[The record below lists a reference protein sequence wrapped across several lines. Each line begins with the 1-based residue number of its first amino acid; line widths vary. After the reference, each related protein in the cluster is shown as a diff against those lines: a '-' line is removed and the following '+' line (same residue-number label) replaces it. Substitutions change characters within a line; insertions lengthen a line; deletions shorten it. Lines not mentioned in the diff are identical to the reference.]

1 MKTIAIFQ
9 GYFFPHVGGIERYTY
24 NLAKEFKKKGY
35 HTILI
40 TTKYKP
46 DLLEHETL
54 DYIEIFRLPI
64 YAIFSSRYPII
75 KKNKEYREILC
86 KLEKKNINSIMLNTR
101 FQLTSLVGAKFAKK
115 HNIPCC
121 ILEHGTSHFTVYNP
135 ILDFFGHIYEHLLT
149 NKMKTLVSDF
159 YGVSKACCEWLTHY
173 HIQAKGV
180 FYNAIDIKEEEFYE
194 TNFKEDID
202 NGILDKKE
210 YNSKITILFAGRL
223 LQDKGILLLLEAYA
237 ILKKKYAN
245 IELKIAGEGPLEEEI
260 RKQKEV
266 ILLGKLEHEDMMKCY
281 KKADIFINPSY
292 SEGMPTAILEAG
304 LMKCAVVAT
313 PVGGTKEIISDNK
326 NGLFCDTNVKSIVE
340 TLEKVIINK
349 ELREKL
355 ANNLNKRVK
364 ETFSW
369 KKTANEVLETIQY
382 KT

>member
-35 HTILI
+35 QTILV
-40 TTKYKP
+40 TTKYEP
-46 DLLEHETL
+46 SLQTQETL
-54 DYIEIFRLPI
+54 EDIEIFRLPI
-64 YAIFSSRYPII
+64 YAMFSSRYPII

-86 KLEKKNINSIMLNTR
+86 KLEQKNINSIILNTR

-115 HNIPCC
+115 HAIPCC
-121 ILEHGTSHFTVYNP
+121 ILEHGTSHFTVYNR

-149 NKMKTLVSDF
+149 KKMKTLVSDF
-159 YGVSKACCEWLTHY
+159 YGVSKACCDWLKHY
-173 HIQAKGV
+173 HIEAKGV
-180 FYNAIDIKEEEFYE
+180 FYNAIDV
-194 TNFKEDID
+194 KEDELYKHISKREKSHD
-202 NGILDKKE
+202 
-210 YNSKITILFAGRL
+210 KITILFAGRL

-237 ILKKKYAN
+237 ILKKKYDN

-260 RKQKEV
+260 RKQKDV
-266 ILLGKLEHEDMMKCY
+266 MLLGKLEHEDMMKCY
-281 KKADIFINPSY
+281 KKADIFTNPSY

-313 PVGGTKEIISDNK
+313 PVGGTKEIMEDNE
-326 NGLFCDTNVKSIVE
+326 NGLFCDTTVESIVE
-340 TLEKVIINK
+340 ALEKVITNE

-355 ANNLNKRVK
+355 AKNLYNKVK

-369 KKTANEVLETIQY
+369 EKTASKVLEKIQY
-382 KT
+382 KE